1 MSVAIMCVTS
11 TLEYGDTGFK
21 AQVVTSQSSPFN
33 GASDFTEVCF
43 HLSCLL
49 PSASSR
55 SVIYARQ
62 LVSQSVGAENFLP
75 SSSSSDSLL
84 ENCSMSLLFPLHFHY
99 QVPSCM
105 KVARVEGKKEG
116 GRKRKRGKSLSHAE
130 QTAAAVVA

>member
-49 PSASSR
+49 PYASS
-55 SVIYARQ
+55 RQ

-116 GRKRKRGKSLSHAE
+116 RKEGRKRKRGKSLSHAE
-130 QTAAAVVA
+130 QTAAAAVVA